1 MEQIVDPFTG
11 PAIDDTRWQFLT
23 YPLADGA
30 SWICQEP
37 AARTVVGNGK
47 VRIEVD
53 RFQNAYGGHQ
63 NIDNCKHLY
72 VARETLPVAP
82 AGLTGFHCD
91 ITAHSVAATPRDY
104 RDGFVSFNVLD
115 FTTGMVFDVCATGD
129 QLFAI
134 YERLPFPGIGEPFT
148 AIIEAPLSGLTVR
161 PGETYRSSV
170 LFDARARTAEW
181 WVNERR
187 IFAASEVPVPNA
199 VTLGFG
205 FISLHPCVEGQSRS
219 LHGQGLHGSWA
230 RMRRSHLATD

>member
-1 MEQIVDPFTG
+1 MEHIVDPFTG

-37 AARTVVGNGK
+37 AARTVVGNGQ

-63 NIDNCKHLY
+63 NIDNCKHLL
-72 VARETLPVAP
+72 VAKHPLPVAS
-82 AGLTGFHCD
+82 AGITGFHCD
-91 ITAHSVAATPRDY
+91 ITARSIGANPRDY

-115 FTTGMVFDVCATGD
+115 FSTGMVFDICATGD

-148 AIIEAPLSGLTVR
+148 YIIEAPLEAVPVG
-161 PGETYRSSV
+161 PAETYRSSV
-170 LFDARARTAEW
+170 LFNPTAQRAEW
-181 WVNERR
+181 WVNGRK
-187 IFAASEVPVPNA
+187 IFAADNAPIPSA

-205 FISLHPCVEGQSRS
+205 FISLHPCVNGESRS
-219 LHGQGLHGSWA
+219 LHGQGLQGSWA
-230 RMRRSHLATD
+230 RLRRTHAAVA